1 MPDQPSAQWE
11 PKNVLKRL
19 RKATAS
25 GQSASAQVF
34 VNDAVA
40 ADELQDK
47 AKQIV
52 DDAAAAA
59 GLDAG
64 AVRLKQGAP
73 AGEIVLG
80 DRELARGVRGDHE
93 AGRGQDDPRI
103 GAERYLSKAGE
114 AEGRSLKSRVRP
126 RPESLPLRKR

>member
-52 DDAAAAA
+52 DERRRRP
-59 GLDAG
+59 GSTP
-64 AVRLKQGAP
+64 AP
-73 AGEIVLG
+73 SAST
-80 DRELARGVRGDHE
+80 RCTRWRN
-93 AGRGQDDPRI
+93 
-103 GAERYLSKAGE
+103 
-114 AEGRSLKSRVRP
+114 RSR
-126 RPESLPLRKR
+126 